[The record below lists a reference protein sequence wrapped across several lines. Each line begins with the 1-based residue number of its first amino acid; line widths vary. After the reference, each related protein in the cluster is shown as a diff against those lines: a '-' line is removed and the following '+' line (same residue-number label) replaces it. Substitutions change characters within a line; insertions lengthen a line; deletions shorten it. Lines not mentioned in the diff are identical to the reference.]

1 MGNQDI
7 TKLANQPLELPSHE
21 ILSQLALNDPHE
33 YEALRHNLINKFI
46 DSAPER
52 LPPRLFGIQFR
63 VEGMRRL
70 SKSPLGLT
78 VGIYRMMWEYFLDLN
93 QNWQEIRRH

>member
-52 LPPRLFGIQFR
+52 LPAQ
-63 VEGMRRL
+63 
-70 SKSPLGLT
+70 T
-78 VGIYRMMWEYFLDLN
+78 VRNSVSCRGYA
-93 QNWQEIRRH
+93 QVV